1 MVETWKRVQ
10 RDFSLVLTGV
20 QETVIAVADHVS
32 QHVQK
37 VKLKLDTASLERK
50 IQSQQAL
57 LGQKI
62 HAEPGLSLS
71 EIFEKDEIH
80 IVLEHI
86 LRDEK
91 KLEANEGIVSP
102 HEALHDFERLLIRS
116 DFVVQN
122 VVIRDGYSGIGKSI
136 RALSLPPQ
144 MMIFFIKKQQEIVLA
159 YGKVSIEARDEVT
172 FLCSKEKIP
181 AYISFWK

>member
-1 MVETWKRVQ
+1 MVERWRRVQ

-20 QETVIAVADHVS
+20 QETVISIADHVN

-50 IQSQQAL
+50 VQSHQVL

-62 HAEPGLSLS
+62 HAEPGLELS
-71 EIFEKDEIH
+71 QIYEKDEIH
-80 IVLEHI
+80 TLLEDI
-86 LRDEK
+86 TMVEK
-91 KLEANEGIVSP
+91 QLEANEGIVSP

-122 VVIRDGYSGIGKSI
+122 VVIRHGYAGIGKTI
-136 RALSLPPQ
+136 KELSLPPQ
-144 MMIFFIKKQQEIVLA
+144 MMIFFIKKQEQIVLA
-159 YGKVSIEARDEVT
+159 YGKVSIAARDEVT
-172 FLCSKEKIP
+172 FLCSKKDIP
-181 AYISFWK
+181 AYIAFWQ